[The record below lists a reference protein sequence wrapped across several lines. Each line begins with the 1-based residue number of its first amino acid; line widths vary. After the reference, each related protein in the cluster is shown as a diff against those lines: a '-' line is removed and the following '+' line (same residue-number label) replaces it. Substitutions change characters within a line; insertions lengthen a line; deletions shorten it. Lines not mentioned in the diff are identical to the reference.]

1 MEFNHAPSDEP
12 HITIADLKSALF
24 LARAKAK
31 SELIADLDALSDHSA
46 AFSHDKWV
54 CELGR
59 YAAIENGLKL
69 IHDLEA
75 AGNSLDGEKRL
86 GGAV

>member
-1 MEFNHAPSDEP
+1 MEFNHAPSHEP

-31 SELIADLDALSDHSA
+31 SELIAALDALSDHSP
-46 AFSHDKWV
+46 AFSRDRWV

-59 YAAIENGLKL
+59 YAAIEDGLKL
-69 IHDLEA
+69 IRDLEA
-75 AGNSLDGEKRL
+75 AGNRLDGDERP